1 MLNVELRAV
10 HEYIFFDRVTVEVN
24 KEVEALFM
32 FGFEVFDK
40 FKQVES
46 LRKCEFSGLIES
58 TVKVLTKE
66 TCAIVTHNDTIW
78 VDHRHDIGNK
88 VLPELF
94 GLRLVTANVLKK
106 TLTNERTVRLSR
118 MYTPS
123 NHNNFFIV
131 RLCLFVSDFQ
141 HWNRQSSETF

>member
-1 MLNVELRAV
+1 
-10 HEYIFFDRVTVEVN
+10 VTVKVN
-24 KEVEALFM
+24 KEVEALLM

-40 FKQVES
+40 LEQVES
-46 LRKCEFSGLIES
+46 LRKCKLSGLVKS
-58 TVKVLTKE
+58 AVKVLTKE
-66 TCAIVTHNDTIW
+66 ARPIVTHNYTIR

-94 GLRLVTANVLKK
+94 GLGLVTANILQK
-106 TLTNERTVRLSR
+106 TLTNERTIGLSR

-131 RLCLFVSDFQ
+131 RLCLFISYFQ

>member
-1 MLNVELRAV
+1 M
-10 HEYIFFDRVTVEVN
+10 EVN

-40 FKQVES
+40 FEQVKSLRECKLSGLVES
-46 LRKCEFSGLIES
+46 A
-58 TVKVLTKE
+58 VKVLTKE
-66 TCAIVTHNDTIW
+66 TCTIVAYNYTIW

-94 GLRLVTANVLKK
+94 GLGLITANILNK

>member
-1 MLNVELRAV
+1 MA
-10 HEYIFFDRVTVEVN
+10 VEVN
-24 KEVEALFM
+24 KEVEALLM
-32 FGFEVFDK
+32 FGFEVLNQ

-46 LRKCEFSGLIES
+46 LRKCELSGLVES
-58 TVKVLTKE
+58 AVKVLTKE
-66 TCAIVTHNDTIW
+66 ACTIVTHNYTIW

-94 GLRLVTANVLKK
+94 GLGLITANVLQE

-118 MYTPS
+118 MYTAS

-141 HWNRQSSETF
+141 HWNRKSSETF